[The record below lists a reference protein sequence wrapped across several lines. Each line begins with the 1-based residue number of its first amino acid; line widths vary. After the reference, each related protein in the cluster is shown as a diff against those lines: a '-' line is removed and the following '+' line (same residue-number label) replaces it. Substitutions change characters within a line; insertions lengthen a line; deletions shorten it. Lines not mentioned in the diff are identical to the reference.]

1 MTKTPNQTDVIVGNN
16 IRRIRIAKGMT
27 QEKLAAALGITF
39 QQVQKYEK
47 GTNRVSSSKTDMI
60 CAALGCS
67 LFDIFAGTAAAGSAP
82 LSLPPVSAKALQVAE
97 LFEKIESD
105 EAKAAIV
112 RLLKAV
118 ASHPANE
125 AEAA

>member
-16 IRRIRIAKGMT
+16 IRRIRNAKGMT
-27 QEKLAAALGITF
+27 QEKLAAALGVTF

-67 LFDIFAGTAAAGSAP
+67 LFDIFAGTAAAGSASI
-82 LSLPPVSAKALQVAE
+82 SLPTVSNKAMQVAE
-97 LFEKIESD
+97 LFDQIESD
-105 EAKAAIV
+105 ETKASIL

-118 ASHPANE
+118 TTDRTAQK
-125 AEAA
+125 EAA